1 MAGVEQALQTWA
13 GHATTQE
20 LDAGPSLD
28 DLGGLDAVT
37 AEADRMAAGPQLPY
51 LLTALARALDTLT
64 GEQAAPLLT
73 AAARGLRTPYAA
85 WVLAD
90 ALDVMCTQPQLTSRL
105 GNRTVKDLAS
115 LAEDALTGDVDS
127 ALTQPAVAGL
137 LRLAAAGHHPPHR
150 LLALLEDITGTEPA
164 DALERLPILIGTTH
178 AHFPAT
184 NTLLEVLSTLEKQ
197 ADLPPQTRA
206 DATFELALA
215 DLRAALDAPE
225 RAAAQDR
232 LRLALMRFTG
242 LQHDHEARLDAAA
255 YAAALQAVLAFAA
268 LEDDPATNDTHDEIA
283 EAAQRLDDATANLA
297 AWTSGMHQL
306 DWLTTRG
313 QTQAA
318 WSHLVTTLRTAQAH
332 LDMPSWYNP
341 ASALTDLLQVYQA
354 SRSIR
359 APQPS
364 GLTSVISPP
373 IEASFARREGLLQH
387 LEQALAH
394 DPQFTGHPDAEA
406 LHAAVRTRRTQ
417 DNGRHPP
424 EGMPG
429 KHLQGRPALAA
440 LFHADTAGLRDDIDP
455 HLLDQIEDRLQHVAR
470 GYTPTGN
477 TRFDEHL
484 ETVLGILATS
494 PAWKPTDSHYATD
507 LLQHFLRFLYDRF
520 DAQANLYGDRT
531 AYLGPPTKDKNGKV
545 TPWAEK
551 HLQDD
556 FHQHLTGICTPGT
569 VQREM
574 WDVAGGRAD
583 VIYTPAPGSR
593 LVTEVKWRDKS
604 WTRRKIE
611 QDYLAQAAVY
621 TATGPPFSFLLVGD
635 ATGNPGGHPSIEDS
649 VWVVSHART
658 ATEIPRLVVTGILP
672 TARPTPSATRI
683 PRGT

>member
-1 MAGVEQALQTWA
+1 M
-13 GHATTQE
+13 
-20 LDAGPSLD
+20 
-28 DLGGLDAVT
+28 
-37 AEADRMAAGPQLPY
+37 
-51 LLTALARALDTLT
+51 
-64 GEQAAPLLT
+64 LT

-90 ALDVMCTQPQLTSRL
+90 ALDVVCTQPELTSRL
-105 GNRTVKDLAS
+105 GNRTVKDLAA
-115 LAEDALTGDVDS
+115 LAEDALAGDADS
-127 ALTQPAVAGL
+127 ALAQPAIAGL

-150 LLALLEDITGTEPA
+150 LLALLADITGTEPV

-178 AHFPAT
+178 AHFPT
-184 NTLLEVLSTLEKQ
+184 TDTLLDVLSTLERQTNLTPQ
-197 ADLPPQTRA
+197 ARA

-225 RAAAQDR
+225 RAAAHEL
-232 LRLALMRFTG
+232 LRVALMRFTG
-242 LQHDHEARLDAAA
+242 LQREHEARLDAAA
-255 YAAALQAVLAFAA
+255 YAAALQAVLAFAT
-268 LEDDPATNDTHDEIA
+268 LEDNPSTKAVQDEI
-283 EAAQRLDDATANLA
+283 EDAAQRLDAATANLA

-306 DWLTTRG
+306 DWLTARG

-332 LDMPSWYNP
+332 LDLPSWYTP

-359 APQPS
+359 ASQPS
-364 GLTSVISPP
+364 GLTSVISPT
-373 IEASFARREGLLQH
+373 IEASFAKQEGLLQH
-387 LEQALAH
+387 LEQALAQ
-394 DPQFTGHPDAEA
+394 DPQFTAHPDAEA
-406 LHAAVRTRRTQ
+406 LHTAVRTRRMQ
-417 DNGRHPP
+417 DNRKQPP

-429 KHLQGRPALAA
+429 KQLQGRPALAA

-455 HLLDQIEDRLQHVAR
+455 HLLDQLEDRLQYVAK

-484 ETVLGILATS
+484 ESLLDVLATS
-494 PAWKPTDSHYATD
+494 PAWRPTDSHYATD

-531 AYLGPPTKDKNGKV
+531 AYLGPPIKDKNGKV

-593 LVTEVKWRDKS
+593 LVTEVKWRDKT
-604 WTRRKIE
+604 WTRPRIE

-635 ATGNPGGHPSIEDS
+635 ATGNPGGHPSIEDNL
-649 VWVVSHART
+649 WVVSHART
-658 ATEIPRLVVTGILP
+658 TTEIPRLVVTGVLP
-672 TARPTPSATRI
+672 TARPTPSATRT
-683 PRGT
+683 PRAAQTPSP